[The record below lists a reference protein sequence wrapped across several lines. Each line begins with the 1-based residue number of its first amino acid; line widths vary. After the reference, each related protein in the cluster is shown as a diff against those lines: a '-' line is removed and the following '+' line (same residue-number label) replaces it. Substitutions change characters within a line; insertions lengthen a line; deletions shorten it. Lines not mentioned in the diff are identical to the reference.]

1 MARRDGRTDWLTTKR
16 CSISPPPFT
25 YWYWVEQIS
34 FTQSFR
40 LTALD
45 PYGDQ
50 NNVSLTGHYGCLS
63 HRPDPRALLL
73 TSRFCIRDVWHAGVQ
88 TVGVGNH
95 KTASRQHRAPS
106 VWILTLWKGP
116 STRCLFKFKQMVHC
130 TRDSSASSRFK
141 PYFYEKC
148 GAPSWHIRKPILSLF
163 DKI

>member
-1 MARRDGRTDWLTTKR
+1 MTALCSTAPISRYIQISVKVVRIMDKCKSHPYKVARTDGLTTKR

-50 NNVSLTGHYGCLS
+50 NSARDDDSRRQAISASTNLS

-73 TSRFCIRDVWHAGVQ
+73 TSRFCIRDV
-88 TVGVGNH
+88 
-95 KTASRQHRAPS
+95 
-106 VWILTLWKGP
+106 
-116 STRCLFKFKQMVHC
+116 
-130 TRDSSASSRFK
+130 
-141 PYFYEKC
+141 
-148 GAPSWHIRKPILSLF
+148 
-163 DKI
+163 